1 MQCLSKSFFQGDDV
15 VQIARALL
23 GKSIITTFDNQFT
36 IGKIVETEAY
46 NGSFDKACHAYLN
59 RNTKRTSVMFESGGI
74 AYVYLCYGIHHLF
87 NIVTNKKGIPDAVL
101 IRAVEPVEGIEIMQE
116 RREMQHAKPALTNGP
131 GKLSQA
137 LGLKTKHT
145 GMSVLKSPIQIV
157 ENELIDGAS
166 IQSAKRI
173 GIEYAASHASLP
185 WRFYLK
191 NNDFVSKT

>member
-1 MQCLSKSFFQGDDV
+1 MSRLSKSFFQGDDV

-23 GKSIITTFDNQFT
+23 GKNIITTFNNQVT

-101 IRAVEPVEGIEIMQE
+101 IRAIEPLKGIEIMQK
-116 RREMQHAKPALTNGP
+116 RREMQHAKPSLTNGP

-137 LGLKTKHT
+137 LGLNTKHT
-145 GMSVLKSPIQIV
+145 GMSVLKNPIQIV
-157 ENELIDGAS
+157 ENEQIDGAS

-173 GIEYAASHASLP
+173 GIEYAASHACLP
-185 WRFYLK
+185 WRFYVK
-191 NNDFVSKT
+191 NNAFVSKK